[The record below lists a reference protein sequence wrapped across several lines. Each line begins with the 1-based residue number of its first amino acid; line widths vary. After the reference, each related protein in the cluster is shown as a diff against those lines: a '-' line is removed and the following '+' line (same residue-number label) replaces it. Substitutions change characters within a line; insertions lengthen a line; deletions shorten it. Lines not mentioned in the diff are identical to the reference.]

1 MNRAVGLL
9 VEGTKGE
16 GKREEVSL
24 SDALVD
30 QLRQSGWTSSVMGS
44 VRKWFAYTADQ
55 FFLSGVRESWHEFD
69 CVLMQ

>member
-1 MNRAVGLL
+1 MGLL

-16 GKREEVSL
+16 GGRESVSL

-30 QLRQSGWTSSVMGS
+30 QLRQSGWTPSVMGI

-55 FFLSGVRESWHEFD
+55 LFLSGVRESWHEFD
-69 CVLMQ
+69 CVMMQ